1 MTIMANNTNPQRINR
16 NLRNFTQDDAPC
28 SYIPDK
34 RVKMNHRLVDVI
46 SSNFTTKVTER
57 GWRRF
62 GRSFVYPQCGDCN
75 ECKSLR
81 VDVNNYKFSKS
92 QQKTI
97 NRNDDT
103 EIKVKQP
110 WVSDEH
116 IALYNKYHQYKA
128 KRDGWKHKD
137 ISRTEYFETFVEGAN
152 EFGKELRYY
161 IDGKLVCVDLIDILD
176 DGISAIYCYYDPE
189 YPRYS
194 LGTYSL
200 LYEIKLAEMLGLD
213 WVYLG
218 YWVDGYKSFEYKK
231 NFQPLQILDG
241 FPAMFE
247 KPNWQPWKSED

>member
-1 MTIMANNTNPQRINR
+1 MANNTNPQRINR
-16 NLRNFTQDDAPC
+16 SLRNVIQTDAPC
-28 SYIPDK
+28 SYIPNK
-34 RVKMNHRLVDVI
+34 RVQMNHRVVDVI

-62 GRSFVYPQCGDCN
+62 GRSFVFPQCEGCN

-81 VDVNNYKFSKS
+81 IDVNNYKFSKS

-97 NRNDDT
+97 NRNDNT
-103 EIKVKQP
+103 EISVNQP

-128 KRDGWKHKD
+128 KRDGWKHTD
-137 ISRTEYFETFVEGAN
+137 ISRTEYFETFVEGAH

-161 IDGKLVCVDLIDILD
+161 IDGKLVCIDLIDILD
-176 DGISAIYCYYDPE
+176 DGISAIYCYYDPD

-200 LYEIKLAEMLGLD
+200 LYQIEVAEALGLD

-231 NFQPLQILDG
+231 NFQPLQILEG
-241 FPAMFE
+241 FPLMFE
-247 KPNWQPWKSED
+247 KPEWKPWTTND